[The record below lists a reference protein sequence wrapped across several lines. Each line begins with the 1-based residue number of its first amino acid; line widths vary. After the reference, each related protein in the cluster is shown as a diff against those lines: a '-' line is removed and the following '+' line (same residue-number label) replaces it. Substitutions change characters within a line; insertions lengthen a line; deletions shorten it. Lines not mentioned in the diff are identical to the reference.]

1 MFPRKKVKKSVKDG
15 KERSE
20 NLRRLLKH
28 RKRDGDGRGD
38 VEEVDDDEKRKQLD
52 TVAINEMKANE
63 LEAIEVEI
71 LRKRAKKE
79 APARGYQG
87 ASSIFR

>member
-38 VEEVDDDEKRKQLD
+38 VEEVDDDEKQEQLD
-52 TVAINEMKANE
+52 VAINEMKANE